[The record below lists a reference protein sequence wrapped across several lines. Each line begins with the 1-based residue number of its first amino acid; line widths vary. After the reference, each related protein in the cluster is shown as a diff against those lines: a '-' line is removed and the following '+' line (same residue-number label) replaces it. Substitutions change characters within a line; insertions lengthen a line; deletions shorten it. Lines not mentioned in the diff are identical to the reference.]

1 MSNRHK
7 VALFADRLR
16 RVHEAYQADVDS
28 IMQDAKQHDVDPSGL
43 RRLVSWM
50 RQDAAKRLEKELL
63 DEQYRFLAGE
73 IAEAPPEPT
82 EGELAVAIGMV
93 RSKATVR
100 QIADELKVSVGKAH
114 KLKVLATAFIV
125 HRSVNSDAPEAP
137 ADNAWDAAEQARVEF
152 EEAKARRAAR

>member
-1 MSNRHK
+1 MTNRHK

-16 RVHEAYQADVDS
+16 RLHDAYKADVES
-28 IMQDAKQHDVDPSGL
+28 VMEDVKKAEIDPAGL

-50 RQDAAKRLEKELL
+50 RQDTAARVQKELI

-73 IAEAPPEPT
+73 VAEAPPEPT
-82 EGELAVAIGMV
+82 EGELATAIAML
-93 RSKATVR
+93 RDKASVR

-125 HRSVNSDAPEAP
+125 HQTVNTVNTQPQDT
-137 ADNAWDAAEQARVEF
+137 AWDDADRAHAEFQASME
-152 EEAKARRAAR
+152 ARRRA

>member
-1 MSNRHK
+1 MTNRHK

-16 RVHEAYQADVDS
+16 RVHETYQADVEA
-28 IMQDAKQHDVDPSGL
+28 IMEDAKKHEVDPAGL

-50 RQDAAKRLEKELL
+50 RQDTAKRLEKELI

-73 IAEAPPEPT
+73 VPEAPAEPT
-82 EGELAVAIGMV
+82 EGELAVAIKML
-93 RSKATVR
+93 RDKASVR

-125 HRSVNSDAPEAP
+125 HPSVNTVNTDAPAAGFDEIVGEMP
-137 ADNAWDAAEQARVEF
+137 AHLRKV
-152 EEAKARRAAR
+152 RA